1 MVFVAIAEEVG
12 LIHRLGELVLTEARL
27 ATKVWP
33 IETVAVNVSALEL
46 SKAGYAMRV
55 ANTLMRTGANPRHL
69 ELEVTETTF
78 TAKTGNANATSMHCA
93 SSVFASQS
101 TISGPGFHRFRDC
114 NNWMLTG

>member
-78 TAKTGNANATSMHCA
+78 TAKDGECQRNIHALRELGVRFAIDDFGTGF
-93 SSVFASQS
+93 SSLSRLQ
-101 TISGPGFHRFRDC
+101 
-114 NNWMLTG
+114 